1 MNIIQCYLGGKLPKY
16 AILNAKSI
24 MSIFPDIPY
33 VLVVDSWWSVFQLKR
48 NRIPYFLADSKVYAK
63 LNDLLQVD
71 KQFRNGFWVT
81 TTARFLAINSAA
93 NLYSGPI
100 IHVESDVIL
109 GSDFPFN
116 SFRDFEYDIAF
127 PMESQTKGCASVL
140 YFRNAKKVNEFCD
153 ELLIH
158 VRTYPKTTDMHF
170 LGSLVKSSKLSV
182 SILPSKWEDELFNFG
197 GFFDSTSWGQYF
209 AGVDPRNYNGSINYG
224 LTYPEHSSK
233 VSGYQFTLKEGRFV
247 VSKGLSIFPLFAMHV
262 HSKNKSLIRFKSR
275 SEEFERI
282 NTLHK
287 NSINHE
293 FNLGIYLMITFGR
306 ITNKVKRFF
315 NVCFKSLGNR
325 Q

>member
-1 MNIIQCYLGGKLPKY
+1 MPRY

-24 MSIFPDIPY
+24 MSTFPDIPY
-33 VLVVDSWWSVFQLKR
+33 VLVVDSWRSVFQLKR
-48 NRIPYFLADSKVYAK
+48 HRIPYFLADSKVYAK

-116 SFRDFEYDIAF
+116 SFRDFECDIAF

-140 YFRNAKKVNEFCD
+140 YFRNAKKVNEFSD

-182 SILPSKWEDELFNFG
+182 SILPSKREDELFNFG

-209 AGVDPRNYNGSINYG
+209 AGVDPRNYNGRINYG

-233 VSGYQFTLKEGRFV
+233 VSGYQFSLIDGRFI
-247 VSKGLSIFPLFAMHV
+247 VSKELSIIPLFAMHV
-262 HSKNKSLIRFKSR
+262 HSKNKSLIRLKTR
-275 SEEFERI
+275 SKEFEKLQNFHHDSR
-282 NTLHK
+282 T
-287 NSINHE
+287 SE
-293 FNLGIYLMITFGR
+293 FCFSIYLIVTFGR
-306 ITNKVKRFF
+306 LVSKVKRFVS
-315 NVCFKSLGNR
+315 NCLTILGIHLK
-325 Q
+325 